1 MSNGRRS
8 RVRIRPA
15 TPDDLPAIRAA
26 YEAARM
32 LQERTG
38 SKVWPTFADDAI
50 LREVAEQQV
59 FGVFK
64 GGTLAGVFTLL
75 DADPLIWGDLER
87 GEHLY
92 IHRMARAAGCTL
104 PGLIDSILRWARQA
118 CLALGRAGLR
128 MDTWASNAALVDYYE
143 RHGFHVVER
152 RTMAPESSL
161 PRHYHGLE
169 LVLLEQTL
177 APQPGSSRARMAA
190 AGATAAAAN

>member
-1 MSNGRRS
+1 MSNGRRA

-15 TPDDLPAIRAA
+15 MPADLPAVRAA
-26 YEAARM
+26 YESARI

-50 LREVAEQQV
+50 LREIADQHV

-64 GGTLAGVFTLL
+64 GATLAGVFTLL
-75 DADPLIWGDLER
+75 DADPVIWGDLER

-104 PGLIDSILRWARQA
+104 PGLIESILRWARQA
-118 CLALGRAGLR
+118 CQALGRAGIR
-128 MDTWASNAALVDYYE
+128 MDTWASNAALVDYYQ

-152 RTMAPESSL
+152 RTMPAESSL
-161 PRHYHGLE
+161 PPHYHGLE
-169 LVLLEQTL
+169 LVLLER
-177 APQPGSSRARMAA
+177 PVSRRAIE
-190 AGATAAAAN
+190 